1 MLSEAIWM
9 DMDIV
14 IPSEVRERQMHM
26 IQIIH
31 GILKN
36 GINELIYKQEE
47 SHNVENNLMVPGG
60 RTEGGMVTLGLTCT
74 H

>member
-47 SHNVENNLMVPGG
+47 SHNVGNNLMVPGG
-60 RTEGGMVTLGLTCT
+60 RREG
-74 H
+74 